1 MKSVVFSRL
10 WKIPISDS
18 ERPMSRRIFQISLL
32 LAILFIA
39 FPDGAM
45 AQFREEAFT
54 QNYNDQNDTTARDST
69 DAAFTFKEFF
79 GGVSHKRDCRIG
91 VLFAGSTVFVGTQQ
105 MYNKQYWKL
114 PVIYGGM
121 AATAGAGIYYRHK
134 FNKEGGNTNRTISNL
149 CFVGT
154 GLIYWGAL
162 LDGVYN
168 YKKDTYPQAGKA
180 TLYSALLPGLGQA
193 YNGEYWKIPIYY
205 TGLMCSAHFLVTN
218 NTNYLRYKRIYN
230 QATAVNSTYD
240 GPVSAST
247 AKYYRD
253 VFRRY
258 RDYSVVALLGFYLLQ
273 IIDANVF
280 AYMQDFELSDDI
292 SMNVSPT
299 VISPDM
305 GYAINT
311 GGGSGGIGSYYGGG
325 PNAFG
330 LSVGF
335 RF

>member
-1 MKSVVFSRL
+1 
-10 WKIPISDS
+10 
-18 ERPMSRRIFQISLL
+18 MSRHLYHIV
-32 LAILFIA
+32 LAVAVCILGFSFNA
-39 FPDGAM
+39 E
-45 AQFREEAFT
+45 AQFKEEAFT
-54 QNYNDQNDTTARDST
+54 QNYNDENDTTARDTT
-69 DAAFTFKEFF
+69 DSAFTFKEFF
-79 GGVSHKRDCRIG
+79 GGVRHKRDCRIG

-121 AATAGAGIYYRHK
+121 AATAGAGIYFRHK
-134 FNKEGGNTNRTISNL
+134 YNVDGGKDNRNISNL
-149 CFVGT
+149 CFIGT

-162 LDGVYN
+162 LDGVGN
-168 YKKDTYPQAGKA
+168 YKRDVYPQAGKA

-230 QATAVNSTYD
+230 QATAENSTYD

-258 RDYSVVALLGFYLLQ
+258 RDYSVVALMGFYLLQ

-280 AYMQDFELSDDI
+280 SYMQNFELGDDL
-292 SMNVSPT
+292 SMSVSPT

-305 GYAINT
+305 GYAMNSGSYVGGNSALSTT
-311 GGGSGGIGSYYGGG
+311 GG
-325 PNAFG
+325 NAFG
-330 LSVGF
+330 LSVGL